1 MKRTYKIT
9 VAIIGSV
16 VLALGCTI
24 WTIGPAIGPMLGLQ
38 RTTDEEIEFIKH
50 HNTII
55 LVDPVPVIK
64 NGTGSY
70 SDWALAEFEM
80 RRRIAIVLWIAG
92 SVPLGFWAA
101 RKT

>member
-1 MKRTYKIT
+1 
-9 VAIIGSV
+9 
-16 VLALGCTI
+16 L
-24 WTIGPAIGPMLGLQ
+24 LGLQ
-38 RTTDEEIEFIKH
+38 RTPDEEIEFVKY

-70 SDWALAEFEM
+70 SDWALAEIEI

-92 SVPLGFWAA
+92 SVSFGFWAA
-101 RKT
+101 ARKTEPKSALS